1 MKTITYYSVHDA
13 FDAEGRGPDQEIGAF
28 FDKGVADD
36 YAKGNGNYGNDARV
50 TQKVIVICDTAE
62 ELTERKIVQ
71 IRLKALAKLT
81 TEEKEALGLS

>member
-1 MKTITYYSVHDA
+1 MKTITYFSVHDA

-50 TQKVIVICDTAE
+50 TQKVIVICDTVE
-62 ELTERKIVQ
+62 ELAESKIEQ
-71 IRLKALAKLT
+71 KRRKALRKLT
-81 TEEKEALGLS
+81 DEDKELLGLI